1 MGYNLG
7 ASGGEYPPGVVNK
20 IEHHSYVFP
29 GFNNIE
35 RRSKLLASV
44 LRWMLYK
51 GEQGFFSRFGISHF
65 MIVKKIK

>member
-1 MGYNLG
+1 M
-7 ASGGEYPPGVVNK
+7 K